1 MIDNP
6 LDKDIIKARNA
17 IIQQS
22 DKLRVALFQALRW
35 SEVQDSGEVLI
46 HANQHE
52 ALREAWQS
60 LKSAFDTLDD
70 AQMAKD
76 AQRSINERIWA
87 KPSIKDYVPDFYD
100 KTHEH
105 GFDEEGNEIVI
116 CTAYEDEVTDR
127 EVKKIFG

>member
-1 MIDNP
+1 MTDNP
-6 LDKDIIKARNA
+6 LDKDIVKARNT

-22 DKLRVALFQALRW
+22 DRLRVALFQALRW

>member
-1 MIDNP
+1 MTDNP

-22 DKLRVALFQALRW
+22 DRLRVALFQALRW
-35 SEVQDSGEVLI
+35 SEVQDSGDVLI
-46 HANQHE
+46 SANQHE

-60 LKSAFDTLDD
+60 LKCAFDTLDR

-76 AQRSINERIWA
+76 TQRFIDERIWA
-87 KPSIKDYVPDFYD
+87 KPPVKDYMPDFYD

-105 GFDEEGNEIVI
+105 GFDEEGNEIVV

>member
-1 MIDNP
+1 MTDNP

-17 IIQQS
+17 IIKLS
-22 DKLRVALFQALRW
+22 NDLRVTLFQAMRW
-35 SEVQDSGEVLI
+35 SDEQEGGDVVI

-52 ALREAWQS
+52 VLKEAWQS
-60 LKSAFDTLDD
+60 LKCAFDTLDR

-76 AQRSINERIWA
+76 TQRVIDERIWA
-87 KPSIKDYVPDFYD
+87 KPPVKDYTPDFYD

-105 GFDEEGNEIVI
+105 GFDEEGNEIVV

>member
-1 MIDNP
+1 MTDNP
-6 LDKDIIKARNA
+6 LDKDIVKARNA
-17 IIQQS
+17 IIKLS
-22 DKLRVALFQALRW
+22 NELRVTLFQAMRW
-35 SEVQDSGEVLI
+35 SDVLSSGDVVI

-60 LKSAFDTLDD
+60 LKCAFDTLDR

-76 AQRSINERIWA
+76 TQRFIDERIWA
-87 KPSIKDYVPDFYD
+87 KPPIKDYVPDFYD